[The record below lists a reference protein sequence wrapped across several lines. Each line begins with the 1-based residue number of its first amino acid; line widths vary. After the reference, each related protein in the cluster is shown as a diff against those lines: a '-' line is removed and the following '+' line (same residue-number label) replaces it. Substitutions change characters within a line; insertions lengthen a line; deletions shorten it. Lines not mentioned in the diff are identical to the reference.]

1 MATQKE
7 IFYQYILAERDRREE
22 EVIQLRQ
29 NLRMKNTIDAVDCL
43 ELSLALERLNSF
55 MDFSNH
61 AIAIFKMSCPADVEA
76 NMIKIDF
83 TEYKK
88 AAQELRKFQKREK
101 VNK

>member
-101 VNK
+101 VK